1 MHYQKGVVYMTQKE
15 IKSYCKEKRR
25 FLKDFAIYLKD
36 EEFEHMLNLKTEIA
50 IDNYCKTIMDNHL

>member
-1 MHYQKGVVYMTQKE
+1 MDKKQL
-15 IKSYCKEKRR
+15 KSYCKEKRR

-50 IDNYCKTIMDNHL
+50 VDNYCKTLMDNHL

>member
-1 MHYQKGVVYMTQKE
+1 MTQKE